1 MMNQLRC
8 FFALSILVFASP
20 AVSAPG
26 ISILLQCGKMLDVK
40 AGTIGEAVSIVIE
53 GNTIQ
58 KVEQGHETQ
67 GEESQ
72 VIDLKTQ
79 ICMPGLIDSHTHIS
93 GQLSKQSYTERFRL
107 NPADYAL
114 RAAHYAKMALLAG
127 FTTIRNL
134 GDSSNVTVS
143 LRNAIRQGLVPGP
156 RVYTAAKSLAT
167 TGGHADPS
175 NGMRMDLAGDP
186 GPKEGVIN
194 SPEDARKAVRQR
206 YKDGADLIKI
216 TATGGVLSVAKSGQN
231 PQFTEEEIRAVV
243 ETAKDYGLHV
253 AAHAHGAEGMKRAIR
268 AGIRSIEH
276 GTFMDDEAMELMKQ
290 HGTYYVPTIIAGKW
304 VAEKA
309 QEEDFF
315 PPAVRPK
322 AAAIGPHAQA
332 TFGKAYKSG
341 VKIAF
346 GTDSGVSPHGDNA
359 KEFAYMV
366 EAGMPA
372 LEAIQSATL
381 TAASLLGIENQL
393 GTLEA
398 GKLAD
403 VVAVPEDPSVD
414 ITTMQRVSF
423 VMKDGVIYKQP

>member
-26 ISILLQCGKMLDVK
+26 ISILLQCGKMVDVK

-79 ICMPGLIDSHTHIS
+79 TCMPGLIDSHTHIS
-93 GQLSKQSYTERFRL
+93 GQLSKHSYTERFRL

-114 RAAHYAKMALLAG
+114 RAAHYAKKTLLAG

-175 NGMRMDLAGDP
+175 NGMRMDLTGDP

-268 AGIRSIEH
+268 AGVRSIEH

-381 TAASLLGIENQL
+381 TAASLLGIEDQL
-393 GTLEA
+393 GTLES

-423 VMKDGVIYKQP
+423 VMKDGEIYKQP